1 MIRSPISGDE
11 SVVELEPVVPE
22 AAQPARV
29 ADPARVR
36 ALVDAHFRFVWRL
49 LRRLGLAEAD
59 ADDVA
64 QQVFVIASNK
74 LDVMVVGSERGF
86 LYRTA
91 VHLASRFRRSRGR
104 RREDPS
110 DGLERVTSSQP
121 DLDELVDRRRAR
133 ELLDALLEH
142 LPEDQRTVFV
152 LFEIE
157 QLTSVEIASV
167 LELPLGTVAS
177 RLRRAR
183 EQFQAELARHG
194 ARERFRGRVL
204 QGVRG

>member
-1 MIRSPISGDE
+1 M
-11 SVVELEPVVPE
+11 ELEPVVPE
-22 AAQPARV
+22 AAQPAPV

-74 LDVMVVGSERGF
+74 LDVMIAGSERGF

-110 DGLERVTSSQP
+110 EALERMSSSEP
-121 DLDELVDRRRAR
+121 DLEELVDRRRAR
-133 ELLDALLEH
+133 EMLDSLLEH

-167 LELPLGTVAS
+167 LELPIGTVAS

-183 EQFQAELARHG
+183 EQFQAELARRT
-194 ARERFRGRVL
+194 ARDRFRGRVL
-204 QGVRG
+204 QGVRR

>member
-1 MIRSPISGDE
+1 
-11 SVVELEPVVPE
+11 VELD
-22 AAQPARV
+22 QPA
-29 ADPARVR
+29 APTDEAPLGPDPERAR

-64 QQVFVIASNK
+64 QQVFVVASNK
-74 LDVMVVGSERGF
+74 LDAVIAGSERGF

-91 VHLASRFRRSRGR
+91 VHLASRFRRARGR

-110 DGLERVTSSQP
+110 DDLERMSSPEP
-121 DLDELVDRRRAR
+121 DLEELVDRRRAR
-133 ELLDALLEH
+133 ELLDDVLQH
-142 LPEDQRTVFV
+142 LPDDQRTVFV

-157 QLTSVEIASV
+157 QLTSVEIAGV

-183 EQFQAELARHG
+183 EQFQAELTRRTARDN
-194 ARERFRGRVL
+194 FRGRL
-204 QGVRG
+204 IQGVSG

>member
-1 MIRSPISGDE
+1 MKAL
-11 SVVELEPVVPE
+11 VELEPVALE
-22 AAQPARV
+22 AAPPAAV

-36 ALVDAHFRFVWRL
+36 ALVDEHFRFVWRL

-64 QQVFVIASNK
+64 QQVFVVASNK
-74 LDVMVVGSERGF
+74 LDVMVSGSERGF

-104 RREDPS
+104 RREDS
-110 DGLERVTSSQP
+110 SEALERVSSAEP

-133 ELLDALLEH
+133 ELLDSVLEH

-157 QLTSVEIASV
+157 QLTSIEIASV
-167 LELPLGTVAS
+167 LDLPIGTVAS

-183 EQFQAELARHG
+183 EQFQAELARRT
-194 ARERFRGRVL
+194 ARERFRGRAL

>member
-1 MIRSPISGDE
+1 MKA
-11 SVVELEPVVPE
+11 VVELEPVARE
-22 AAQPARV
+22 AAPVAAV

-36 ALVDAHFRFVWRL
+36 ALVDEHFRFVWRL

-64 QQVFVIASNK
+64 QQVFVVASNK
-74 LDVMVVGSERGF
+74 LDVMVSGSERGF

-110 DGLERVTSSQP
+110 EALERVSSAEP

-133 ELLDALLEH
+133 ELLDSVLEH

-167 LELPLGTVAS
+167 LDLPIGTVAS

-183 EQFQAELARHG
+183 EQFQAELARRT
-194 ARERFRGRVL
+194 ARERFRGRAL

>member
-1 MIRSPISGDE
+1 MKA
-11 SVVELEPVVPE
+11 VVEPDPVAAE
-22 AAQPARV
+22 AACAAA
-29 ADPARVR
+29 ADPERTR
-36 ALVDAHFRFVWRL
+36 ALVDEHFRFVWRL
-49 LRRLGLAEAD
+49 LRRLGLSEAD

-64 QQVFVIASNK
+64 QQVFVVASRK
-74 LDVMVVGSERGF
+74 LDVMVAGSERGF
-86 LYRTA
+86 LYRAA
-91 VHLASRFRRSRGR
+91 VNLASRFRRSRGR
-104 RREDPS
+104 RREDS
-110 DGLERVTSSQP
+110 SEGLERMSSSEP

-133 ELLDALLEH
+133 EMLDSVLEH

-157 QLTSVEIASV
+157 QLTSVEIAGV

-183 EQFQAELARHG
+183 EQFQAELTRRT
-194 ARERFRGRVL
+194 ARERFRGRAL

>member
-1 MIRSPISGDE
+1 MKGT
-11 SVVELEPVVPE
+11 VELEPLAPE
-22 AAQPARV
+22 AAEPPPAP
-29 ADPARVR
+29 DPERTR
-36 ALVDAHFRFVWRL
+36 ALVDEHFRFVWRL
-49 LRRLGLAEAD
+49 LRRLGLSEAD

-64 QQVFVIASNK
+64 QQVFVIATSK
-74 LDVMVVGSERGF
+74 LEVVIAGSERGF

-91 VHLASRFRRSRGR
+91 VHLASRFRRTRGR

-110 DGLERVTSSQP
+110 EALERMSSSEP

-133 ELLDALLEH
+133 EMLDSVLEH

-167 LELPLGTVAS
+167 LELPIGTVAS
-177 RLRRAR
+177 RLRRDR
-183 EQFQAELARHG
+183 EQFQAELARRT
-194 ARERFRGRVL
+194 ARERFRGRAL

>member
-1 MIRSPISGDE
+1 MKA
-11 SVVELEPVVPE
+11 VVELEPAAPE
-22 AAQPARV
+22 VAAPAAV

-36 ALVDAHFRFVWRL
+36 ALVDEHFRFVWRL
-49 LRRLGLAEAD
+49 LRRLGLSEAD
-59 ADDVA
+59 ADDIA
-64 QQVFVIASNK
+64 QQVFVVGSNK
-74 LDVMVVGSERGF
+74 LDVMIAGSERGF

-110 DGLERVTSSQP
+110 EGLERLSSAEP

-133 ELLDALLEH
+133 EMLDSMLEH

-167 LELPLGTVAS
+167 LELPIGTVAS

-183 EQFQAELARHG
+183 EQFQAELARRT

>member
-1 MIRSPISGDE
+1 MKGD
-11 SVVELEPVVPE
+11 VEPQPLAPDAAALPPDPDPE
-22 AAQPARV
+22 RT
-29 ADPARVR
+29 R
-36 ALVDAHFRFVWRL
+36 ALVDGHFRFVWRL
-49 LRRLGLAEAD
+49 LRRLGLTEAD

-64 QQVFVIASNK
+64 QQVFVVATNK
-74 LDVMVVGSERGF
+74 FDVVVAGSERGF

-91 VHLASRFRRSRGR
+91 VHLASRLRRSRGR

-110 DGLERVTSSQP
+110 EGLEHMSSAEP

-133 ELLDALLEH
+133 ALLDSVLEH
-142 LPEDQRTVFV
+142 MPEDQRTVFV

-167 LELPLGTVAS
+167 LELPVGTVAS

-183 EQFQAELARHG
+183 EQFQAELARRT

-204 QGVRG
+204 RGVGG